1 MGKNQKALLKFLQK
15 YPEKW
20 HSLHGY
26 PATFAA
32 VKLEIRNLIQINTY
46 GQVKLK

>member
-1 MGKNQKALLKFLQK
+1 MDKNQKALLLFLQK

-20 HSLHGY
+20 HSIRGY
-26 PATFAA
+26 IATFAA
-32 VKLEIRNLIQINTY
+32 VKLEIRNLIQINNY